1 MPDDTSTKSGA
12 LLVGLFAVAL
22 GLVHVSAAEANRVA
36 VLSAIDAADVSGQL
50 EARMV
55 RQETLLAN
63 ANMPGLDRDVRGNEL
78 AEAMALRQGDKNGNG
93 IIQLQQRGQ
102 IARDRARDAGGRA
115 KAYGTAEGAFQLA
128 ILLLAVAF
136 ANGDRR
142 LRMGAVALAGVGVVL
157 AVLAGLGLAL

>member
-1 MPDDTSTKSGA
+1 
-12 LLVGLFAVAL
+12 
-22 GLVHVSAAEANRVA
+22 
-36 VLSAIDAADVSGQL
+36 
-50 EARMV
+50 
-55 RQETLLAN
+55 
-63 ANMPGLDRDVRGNEL
+63 MPGLDRDVRGNEL

-93 IIQLQQRGQ
+93 IIQLQLRGQ

-142 LRMGAVALAGVGVVL
+142 VRMGAVALAGLGVVL